1 MGAAMSSPWWNPF
14 VWLGVSF
21 VCGVGLVEGA
31 GAGEAGL
38 PVYTLDAVV
47 DLALE
52 RNPAVAGAQ
61 GVIEQNRGQYVLAGA
76 YPNPN
81 VAGYTGLGLLRD
93 TGRAGIAD
101 DPGVIRS
108 INEYTFTVGQP
119 MEWPAKRA
127 ARQRAAQ
134 AGVAGADAGLDEVR
148 LNLIADV
155 KLAFYQVLFAQRQ
168 TEIAEQN
175 LLMAKEVLRIVKTR
189 VAAGEATPFEA
200 MKANVEVLK
209 ASQAVTRASNA
220 FRAARV
226 GLDTVTAGA
235 LGKTFAVEGAFR
247 SFQPGMD
254 PGGLM
259 TLARERHPTLRRQ
272 RASVDQAGYSVERER
287 QARVPDVTVNVGY
300 WREIGREAFGGGLS
314 IPLPLWYQRQ
324 GEVATA
330 MGAKHQAESEVLRT
344 LNDLGRAIQQSFQDA
359 QTAAEMVGLF
369 EQELL
374 PQAKETLRVARVSF
388 QHGASGLLDVVDAQ
402 RVYWQAQLD
411 YAQARLELSVALT
424 RLERA
429 TGGTL

>member
-1 MGAAMSSPWWNPF
+1 MPYPWWKPS
-14 VWLGVSF
+14 VWFGLSF
-21 VCGVGLVEGA
+21 VFALGLARG
-31 GAGEAGL
+31 GEAGETGS
-38 PVYTLDAVV
+38 PSYTLDAVV
-47 DLALE
+47 AMALE
-52 RNPAVAGAQ
+52 RNPAVAGARS
-61 GVIEQNRGQYVLAGA
+61 VIEQSQGQYVLAGA
-76 YPNPN
+76 YPNPS

-93 TGRAGIAD
+93 TGRAGIGD
-101 DPGVIRS
+101 DPGVVRS

-119 MEWPAKRA
+119 LEWPGKRA
-127 ARQRAAQ
+127 ARQRAAE
-134 AGVAGADAGLDEVR
+134 AGVAGAGAGLDEAR

-175 LLMAKEVLRIVKTR
+175 LAMAREVLRIVKTR

-209 ASQAVTRASNA
+209 ADQAVARSRNA
-220 FRAARV
+220 VRAARV

-235 LGKTFAVEGAFR
+235 LGKTFVVKGEFR

-254 PGGLM
+254 PGALL
-259 TLARERHPTLRRQ
+259 TLAHARHPTLRRQ
-272 RASVDQAGYSVERER
+272 RASVDQAGYSIERER
-287 QARVPDVTVNVGY
+287 QARVPDVTVNAGY

-314 IPLPLWYQRQ
+314 LPLPFWYQRQ

-344 LNDLGRAIQQSFQDA
+344 LNDLSRAIQQNFQDA
-359 QTAAEMVGLF
+359 QTAAEMVDLF
-369 EQELL
+369 ERELL
-374 PQAKETLRVARVSF
+374 NQARETLRVARVSF

-411 YAQARLELSVALT
+411 YAQARFELSVALT